1 VPDAFRS
8 RIIGT
13 VGKPRESF
21 RVAPQY
27 QPILRE
33 IGLDGAG
40 VFDHPMIKVWR
51 SIPERE
57 NCTLDADLDDGRRI
71 RFHIK
76 RFKPARGMTTPA
88 EDEARGI
95 RALQVEGI
103 PTAPLVGWGKLRD
116 GHSFILTEDLTGYRD
131 VEKLLREGV
140 RFDAL
145 LNPTADLTARLHSH
159 GLHHR
164 DLYLCH
170 FFAKEREPSHVRLID
185 AGRVKR
191 LPGWPM
197 RNRWIV
203 KDLAAFWFS
212 TMGLPVSEDQR
223 SRWLDRYIAQRDLK
237 SGSDLRGKIERK
249 AASIARHDA
258 RLREKQKNRNI
269 SIPQ

>member
-1 VPDAFRS
+1 MIS
-8 RIIGT
+8 T
-13 VGKPRESF
+13 VAKPRESF

-33 IGLDGAG
+33 IGLDATG

-57 NCTLDADLDDGRRI
+57 NCTLDAELEDGRRI

-76 RFKPARGMTTPA
+76 RFKPQFGTSTPA
-88 EDEARGI
+88 DEESRGI
-95 RALQVEGI
+95 RYLQTEGI
-103 PTAPLVGWGKLRD
+103 ATVPLVGWGKLHD
-116 GHSFILTEDLTGYRD
+116 GRSFILTEDLTGYRD
-131 VEKLLREGV
+131 AEKLVRDGLRFE
-140 RFDAL
+140 AM
-145 LNPTADLTARLHSH
+145 LNSTADLAARLHAH

-170 FFAKEREPSHVRLID
+170 FFVKERDPTHVRLID

-197 RNRWIV
+197 KNRWIV

-212 TMGLPVSEDQR
+212 TMSLPVTDDQR
-223 SRWLDRYIAQRDLK
+223 ARWLERYASQRDLNDVA
-237 SGSDLRGKIERK
+237 GLRAKIERK

-258 RLREKQKNRNI
+258 RLRAKQKDRNI